1 MSASLLERYRRLLAE
16 GKITPDCA
24 QELAVEKLQMLT
36 NRLAHYTPPARTDF
50 FSFFTRKRG
59 EVPKGLYI
67 FGAVGRGKTML
78 MDLFFQEAP
87 VQQKRRAHFHEFM
100 AEIHARL
107 AVARREAKDDPI
119 VAVGTGIASEARL
132 LCLDELFV
140 TDIADATILNR
151 LFAALIESSTV
162 VVLTS
167 NSKPSDLYKNGRN
180 RDQFLPFIDL
190 VEQNLELFQLE
201 AAHDYRLEQL
211 SHSTLYFSPDD
222 DAAKASMDELW
233 RKLTF
238 GEPCASETILVLG
251 HKLYVPCACLGAA
264 RFSFA
269 DLFVKPLGTQD
280 YLALARHYHTIFVD
294 GIPKM
299 ERHDQ
304 NPARRFLTFIDTL
317 YDHRTGFVASAAV
330 EPAELFHAGD
340 DAQYFERAVSR
351 IMEMRSPEYLAQSS
365 GANADKG
372 SGSASPASMGT
383 DTPRENSCS

>member
-1 MSASLLERYRRLLAE
+1 MSTSLLERYRRLQAE
-16 GKITPDCA
+16 GKITPDSA
-24 QELAVEKLQMLT
+24 QALAVEKLQMLT
-36 NRLAHYTPPARTDF
+36 NRLASYTPPARTDF

-67 FGAVGRGKTML
+67 FGPVGRGKTML

-87 VQQKRRAHFHEFM
+87 VEKKRRAHFHEFM
-100 AEIHARL
+100 AEVHNRL

-119 VAVGTGIASEARL
+119 VAVGTGIAAEARL

-140 TDIADATILNR
+140 TDIADAMILNR
-151 LFAALIESSTV
+151 LFGAIIEAGTV

-167 NSKPSDLYKNGRN
+167 NAKPSDLYKGGRN

-201 AAHDYRLEQL
+201 TGHDYRLEQL
-211 SHSTLYFSPDD
+211 SQSTLYFTPDD
-222 DAAKASMDELW
+222 EAAKASMDELW

-238 GEPCASETILVLG
+238 GEPWASETIMVLG
-251 HKLYVPCACLGAA
+251 HKLHVPCACLGVA

-269 DLFVKPLGTQD
+269 DLFEKPLGTQD
-280 YLALARHYHTIFVD
+280 YLALVRHYHTIFVD

-299 ERHDQ
+299 GRHDQ

-317 YDHRTGFVASAAV
+317 YDHRIGFVASAAV
-330 EPAELFHAGD
+330 EPGELCQAGD
-340 DAQYFERAVSR
+340 DAEYFKRAVSR
-351 IMEMRSPEYLAQSS
+351 IMEMRSSAYLAQTP
-365 GANADKG
+365 GANADRVQ
-372 SGSASPASMGT
+372 GSA
-383 DTPRENSCS
+383 

>member
-16 GKITPDCA
+16 GKIAPDSA
-24 QELAVEKLQMLT
+24 QALAVEKLQMLT
-36 NRLAHYTPPARTDF
+36 NRLAYYTPPARTDF

-67 FGAVGRGKTML
+67 FGPVGRGKTML

-100 AEIHARL
+100 AEVHARL
-107 AVARREAKDDPI
+107 TIARRDAKADPI
-119 VAVGTGIASEARL
+119 VAVGTAIAAEARL

-151 LFAALIESSTV
+151 LFGAVVEAGTV
-162 VVLTS
+162 AVVTS
-167 NSKPSDLYKNGRN
+167 NSKPSDLYKGGRN
-180 RDQFLPFIDL
+180 RDLFLPFIDL
-190 VEQNLELFQLE
+190 VEQNLELLQLE

-211 SHSTLYFSPDD
+211 SHSTLYFTPDD

-238 GEPCASETILVLG
+238 GEPRASETILVLG
-251 HKLYVPCACLGAA
+251 RKLHVPCACLGVA

-269 DLFVKPLGTQD
+269 DLFEKPLGTQD
-280 YLALARHYHTIFVD
+280 YLTLVRHYHTIFVD

-299 ERHDQ
+299 GRHDQ

-317 YDHRTGFVASAAV
+317 YDNGTGFVASAAV
-330 EPAELFHAGD
+330 EPHELCQVGD
-340 DAQYFERAVSR
+340 DAGYFERAVSR
-351 IMEMRSPEYLAQSS
+351 IIEMRSPAYLAASPQSERRQR
-365 GANADKG
+365 A
-372 SGSASPASMGT
+372 GSAPPTS
-383 DTPRENSCS
+383 